1 MYTPKRDNEHPGP
14 FHIGHWNKT
23 TSLCTYTRYYYVF
36 CVCYKCTGVN
46 SFFESWVWPPL
57 LLGEFTFLCF
67 CLGFQSSH
75 LGSVRTTHFT
85 FLLVCVVIVFI
96 TQVIPKVFFNYI
108 IIQSLLFTSLKLREY
123 FLSDNL
129 H

>member
-1 MYTPKRDNEHPGP
+1 MYTPKRDDEHPGP

-23 TSLCTYTRYYYVF
+23 TSLCTYTRYYYDF
-36 CVCYKCTGVN
+36 FVCYNFTGVN
-46 SFFESWVWPPL
+46 SFFESWVCPPL

-96 TQVIPKVFFNYI
+96 TQVIPKVFLNYI
-108 IIQSLLFTSLKLREY
+108 IIQTLLFTSLKLREY